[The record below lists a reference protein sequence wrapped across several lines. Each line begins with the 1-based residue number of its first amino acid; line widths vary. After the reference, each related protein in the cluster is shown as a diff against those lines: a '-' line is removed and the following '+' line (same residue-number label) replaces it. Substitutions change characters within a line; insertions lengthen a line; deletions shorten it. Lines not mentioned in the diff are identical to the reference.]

1 MKTLAKTEL
10 QFRQTSDSQYV
21 IYRGTENVGTIAF
34 NITAMRWEYNPYGQ
48 AVVAVGSLDHC
59 KAEANRDLSPKPEVA
74 IATVTHIADDAKPA
88 YVHRRTSW
96 RVSGSHNEVTVT
108 VQVDDEVYEVLAPV
122 SFARNLV
129 KGSVVELFPDK
140 YTGRP
145 CIRWTRKP
153 VRRQVVAA

>member
-1 MKTLAKTEL
+1 MQTLTQSALEFRESKG
-10 QFRQTSDSQYV
+10 QFLVYSDGQ
-21 IYRGTENVGTIAF
+21 NVGTIAY
-34 NITAMRWEYNPYGQ
+34 NLTAYRWEYNGYGQ
-48 AVVAVGSLDHC
+48 SVSAVGSLEHC
-59 KAEANRDLSPKPEVA
+59 KEAARQDNAPKPSV
-74 IATVTHIADDAKPA
+74 ATVSHIADDAKPA

-153 VRRQVVAA
+153 VRRQAVAA